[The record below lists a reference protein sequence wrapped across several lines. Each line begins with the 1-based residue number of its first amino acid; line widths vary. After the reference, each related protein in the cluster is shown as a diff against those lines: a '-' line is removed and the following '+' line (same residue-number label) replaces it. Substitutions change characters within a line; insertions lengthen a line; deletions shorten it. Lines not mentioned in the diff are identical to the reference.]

1 MQNRQVERG
10 AVLALNPDRLWA
22 SRPFDTPDARAPA
35 MRLHYHLTTSARS
48 LDAALGNALAAG
60 FTPVSAA
67 VDSSQRMSWDGV
79 SEPSTT
85 YLTPHSAPVWQ
96 SYRVAGTGV
105 RVHP

>member
-67 VDSSQRMSWDGV
+67 VDRNRRERLDGLRTALGTSLPPHAQAKISRMLD
-79 SEPSTT
+79 
-85 YLTPHSAPVWQ
+85 
-96 SYRVAGTGV
+96 
-105 RVHP
+105 